1 MSNVLDLTDQT
12 LFLGERATETT
23 NVLQCIWVYDRPV
36 DMDALREFHRHLG
49 RGRLCRRIERSPLPF
64 GRHRWVSPPD
74 QSELE
79 IVAAARPRSEIDA
92 WCREQAAKRPDA
104 ERGAGW
110 HLAMLPFIDGGAVIS
125 LVVTHCL
132 TDGVGLC
139 EALADASAGR
149 DTAMN
154 WPAAASRHRWRALR
168 EDARQT
174 LRDTKDVRRAVV
186 AAARMARRSRD
197 SPERAQEPARVPKK
211 RPAPPTGPD
220 AGITLPVTTIFID
233 AHDFDARARALG
245 GTGNALLAGLAAH
258 LGRRVGRVAADG
270 SVTVGMLV
278 NERTPGDT
286 RANAIAN
293 VDIVVDPVPVTKDL
307 REIRGAIKQAL
318 ARHQDE
324 PDERWALLPLAP
336 LIPKRVFK
344 RMLGVATGSSTT
356 VVSTNLG
363 AIDPDV
369 NRPDG
374 SDADH
379 FAMKSL
385 YPGVTE
391 ATMHRTNGALVVGS
405 GRVRG
410 RVFISILAYELGRTN
425 SNNELQEVISSALRD
440 FSLTATTGW
449 TSQRDAALA
458 PLTP

>member
-1 MSNVLDLTDQT
+1 MTNVLDLTDQT

-23 NVLQCIWVYDRPV
+23 NVLQCIWVYDRAV
-36 DMDALREFHRHLG
+36 DIEALREFHAHLG

-64 GRHRWVSPPD
+64 GRHRWVSPADSPD
-74 QSELE
+74 LE
-79 IVAAARPRSEIDA
+79 IVATPRPRSEIDS
-92 WCREQAAKRPDA
+92 WCSEQADKRPDA
-104 ERGAGW
+104 EHGAGW
-110 HLAMLPFIDGGAVIS
+110 HLAMLPFTDGGAVIS

-132 TDGVGLC
+132 TDGVGLV
-139 EALADASAGR
+139 EALADAAAGR
-149 DTAMN
+149 DDAVN
-154 WPAAASRHRWRALR
+154 WPAAASRRRWRALR
-168 EDARQT
+168 QDARQT
-174 LRDTKDVRRAVV
+174 LRDTKDVGRAVV
-186 AAARMARRSRD
+186 AAARLARRSRD
-197 SPERAQEPARVPKK
+197 SPDPAPEPTQ

-233 AHDFDARARALG
+233 ADEFDARARSLG
-245 GTGNALLAGLAAH
+245 GTGNALLAGFAAH

-293 VDIVVDPVPVTKDL
+293 VDIAVDPVPVTTDL
-307 REIRGAIKQAL
+307 RGIRSAIKQGL

-324 PDERWALLPLAP
+324 PDERWALLPLVP

-374 SDADH
+374 TDADH

-385 YPGVTE
+385 YPGVTK
-391 ATMHRTNGALVVGS
+391 ATMHRTNGALVVGA
-405 GRVRG
+405 GRMRG

-425 SNNELQEVISSALRD
+425 SNDELRELISSALRD

-449 TSQRDAALA
+449 APQRDAALL